1 MLRGSNMNM
10 QRKRAST
17 PLKPVLFGV
26 LLATGAWSQAAPPQE
41 AGQAAPPTLNAKQYS
56 VTSASIEA
64 LHLDPPTLPDL
75 SGYTPAAVEAKIQR
89 KAGGRIAVQ
98 RMLRQDTLKDFTG
111 GNGTRLREWIARQR
125 GIPQAIFIEGGYVE
139 LSQLARQ
146 LPASQFA
153 ETAPGVYVAR
163 LPIVVERGATL
174 HIDKKVKELRLSEER
189 GAFLVND
196 GTLFIT
202 DTKVTGWREASNGPS
217 SFRGEN
223 VFRPFLVSW
232 GGTET
237 YISRSTLASLGYNT
251 SKSYGVSITQYTPE
265 MHKRLQRP
273 RPSGWL
279 IDSVFEDIYYGF
291 YCYEADDVVLKDNTY
306 RDNIVYGIDPHD
318 RSERLIIAGNHV
330 YGTKKKHGIIVSRE
344 VNNSWIVNNRTHDN
358 KLSGIVLDR
367 NSEHNL
373 IAYNEVFQ
381 NHSDGITLYE
391 SSNNLIWGN
400 RIINNARHG
409 IRLRN
414 SLNVRI
420 YENLAAANQ
429 LTGIYGHIKDLSH
442 TDRNFKLDPFDAKVS
457 MIVVGGQLLG
467 NGSAPIAVDSPLS
480 LELYR
485 VEMLA
490 PTKSSGLSFTGVL
503 GDKQQEILD
512 LLVRRQKAVLID
524 PVETQA
530 ELQN

>member
-1 MLRGSNMNM
+1 MNM
-10 QRKRAST
+10 QRRLAST
-17 PLKPVLFGV
+17 QLKPLLLGV
-26 LLATGAWSQAAPPQE
+26 LLATSAWSQAAPPQA
-41 AGQAAPPTLNAKQYS
+41 AGQSAPATLSSKQYS

-64 LHLDPPTLPDL
+64 LHLDAPKLPDL

-89 KAGGRIAVQ
+89 KPGGHLAVR
-98 RMLRQDTLKDFTG
+98 RMLQQNALKDFTG
-111 GNGTRLREWIARQR
+111 GNERLREWVSRQ
-125 GIPQAIFIEGGYVE
+125 GGMPHAIFVEGGYVE

-146 LPASQFA
+146 LPPSQFA

-163 LPIVVERGATL
+163 LPIVVAPGATL
-174 HIDKKVKELRLSEER
+174 HIGKNVKELRLSEER
-189 GAFLVND
+189 GSFLVND
-196 GTLFIT
+196 GKLFIT
-202 DTKVTGWREASNGPS
+202 DTKVVGWSEKNNAPS
-217 SFRGEN
+217 SYRGEE

-237 YISRSTLASLGYNT
+237 YISRSTIASLGYNT

-265 MHKRLQRP
+265 MHKRLKRSHP
-273 RPSGWL
+273 TGWL

-291 YCYEADDVVLKDNTY
+291 YCYEAEDVVVKGNTY

-318 RSERLIIAGNHV
+318 RSERLIIAENHV

-344 VNNSWIVNNRTHDN
+344 VNNSWIINNRTHDN

-373 IAYNEVFQ
+373 VAYNEVYQ

-400 RIINNARHG
+400 RIIGNARHG
-409 IRLRN
+409 IRMRN
-414 SLNVRI
+414 SMNIRI

-429 LTGIYGHIKDLSH
+429 LTGIYGHIKDLSN
-442 TDRNFKLDPFDAKVS
+442 TDRNFKLDPFDTKVS
-457 MIVVGGQLLG
+457 MIVVGGQLAG
-467 NGSAPIAVDSPLS
+467 NGSSPISVDSPLS

-490 PTKSSGLSFTGVL
+490 PTKSSGLTFTGVL
-503 GDKQQEILD
+503 EDKQEEILD
-512 LLVRRQKAVLID
+512 LLIRRQKAVLID
-524 PVETQA
+524 PAVDPTQA
-530 ELQN
+530 EL

>member
-1 MLRGSNMNM
+1 MKM
-10 QRKRAST
+10 QRKLAST
-17 PLKPVLFGV
+17 QLKPVLLGV
-26 LLATGAWSQAAPPQE
+26 LLATSTWSQAAPPE
-41 AGQAAPPTLNAKQYS
+41 PAGQTASINLNSKQYS

-64 LHLDPPTLPDL
+64 LELAPPKLPDL
-75 SGYTPAAVEAKIQR
+75 SGYTPEAVEAKIQR
-89 KAGGRIAVQ
+89 KPGGRITVR
-98 RMLRQDTLKDFTG
+98 RMLQQNALKDFIG
-111 GNGTRLREWIARQR
+111 GNERLREWVSRQR
-125 GIPQAIFIEGGYVE
+125 GMPHAIFIEGGYVE
-139 LSQLARQ
+139 LSQLAKQ

-163 LPIVVERGATL
+163 LPIVVDPGATL
-174 HIDKKVKELRLSEER
+174 HIGKNTKELRLSEER

-196 GTLFIT
+196 GKLFIT
-202 DTKVTGWREASNGPS
+202 DTKVTGWREASNGPAT
-217 SFRGEN
+217 FRGEN

-237 YISRSTLASLGYNT
+237 YISRSTVASLGYNT

-265 MHKRLQRP
+265 MHKRLKRP
-273 RPSGWL
+273 RPTGWL
-279 IDSVFEDIYYGF
+279 IDSTFDDIYYGF
-291 YCYEADDVVLKDNTY
+291 YCYEADDVVLKGNTY

-318 RSERLIIAGNHV
+318 RSERLIIAENHV

-344 VNNSWIVNNRTHDN
+344 VNNSWIINNRTHDN

-373 IAYNEVFQ
+373 VAYNEVYQ

-409 IRLRN
+409 IRMRN
-414 SLNVRI
+414 SVNIRI
-420 YENLAAANQ
+420 YENLAVANQ
-429 LTGIYGHIKDLSH
+429 LTGIYGHIKDLSN
-442 TDRNFKLDPFDAKVS
+442 TDRNFKLDPFDTKVS
-457 MIVVGGQLLG
+457 MIVVGGQLVG
-467 NGSAPIAVDSPLS
+467 NGSAPISVDSPLS

-490 PTKSSGLSFTGVL
+490 PTKSSGISFSGIL
-503 GDKQQEILD
+503 KDRQEEILD
-512 LLVRRQKAVLID
+512 LLIRHQKAVLID
-524 PVETQA
+524 PVEATQA
-530 ELQN
+530 EL